1 MKMKQTLSFVIV
13 LALVLSLTAPV
24 GLPAYADAVSSS
36 STEHI
41 FYINAGDITMTA
53 GTGGYDGMIAVK
65 HGPTSVTAH
74 VYEND
79 RLVITGTTTANRVV
93 VDGVKANITLRDVDM
108 HHTNEAV
115 FELKSAADVTLA
127 LDGDNI
133 LVSGVHRAGLQVSIG
148 SKIIIRGTGFL
159 SATGG
164 DGGAGIGGGAYG
176 AGGTVTIEGGTVT
189 ATGGGDCMMGG
200 DGGAGIGGG
209 AYGEGGGTITIEGGT
224 VTATGGGGSASGGG
238 AGIGGGVYGEGGT
251 ITIEGGTVTATGGG
265 GSTFGGGAGIGGGVY
280 GEGGTITIEGGIVTA
295 TGGGQGAG
303 IGGGWSG
310 AGGTVTIN
318 AAATVK
324 AVSETLSNP
333 AIHTFT
339 GSIEAASTAA
349 VFMANF
355 SGLKSPETPTHIHVK
370 GVFNPMTSFSPTRAY
385 QSIAV
390 TVPADTYQLKTDGH
404 YQQHLTSP
412 LTEPSTDF
420 VIAGAGLAAFDD
432 VENAANP
439 PIVNDEQAPPT
450 GLAGIAPTS
459 TANNDGKI
467 TGTTTTMEYKQPS
480 SSTWLEVTGTEITGL
495 SAGTYKVRFK
505 AKTGFHASPS
515 VDVTVPEYVAP
526 NQDQSAPTGLAGIAP
541 TSTANNDGKITGTTT
556 TMEYKLHAS
565 STWLEVTGT
574 EITGLSAGTYKVRF
588 KAKTGFHASPS
599 ITITVPTYTA
609 PSTGGGGSGS
619 SSPRPPAT
627 PSASKDVAVIINN
640 GTQKS
645 GTETRTEIEGRTEI
659 KLVVDSQQMKNHL
672 ENAIKENNGTNEVII
687 PVTNTGDIIKVVLTG
702 DILKKM
708 EDHNVTLSVR
718 EKKIEYRIDSANFT
732 IEKIAQTMGISL
744 DSLQSIDVEISI
756 NKIPAAQAE
765 ALKEQATASGH
776 EILFDP
782 VQFEITARA
791 TSADG
796 KVQEVK
802 INQFSH
808 FAERIMEIPEDIDPS
823 KVATGI
829 VFHADGSYSHVPTV
843 VFEKDGKWYA
853 RISSLTNSIY
863 TLIGNPVTV
872 AAVENHWSKVP
883 VNDMAAR
890 LIISNPNTFEPD
902 QPITRGEFAQY
913 ITKALGIYRIDE
925 LKTTRFTDVSKEDKL
940 FNAITVATEYRL
952 ISGYPDRAFKPND
965 QITREEAMSMYAR
978 AMEIVGLKEAD
989 NKRIE
994 NYKDKDQVADWAYEA
1009 VKKTVSIGVFSGKT
1023 GETINPKD
1031 TFTHA
1036 EAATAV
1042 RNLLVKAQLINP

>member
-1 MKMKQTLSFVIV
+1 MKMKQKLSLVII
-13 LALVLSLTAPV
+13 LTMLLSLTAPV
-24 GLPAYADAVSSS
+24 GLPAYADTVSSS
-36 STEHI
+36 STEHT
-41 FYINAGDITMTA
+41 FYINEGDITMTA
-53 GTGGYDGMIAVK
+53 GTGGHDGMIVVS
-65 HGPTSVTAH
+65 HGAPSVTAH

-79 RLVITGTTTANRVV
+79 TLVITGTTTANRVL
-93 VDGVKANITLRDVDM
+93 VDGVKAKIAIQNVNIQSSG
-108 HHTNEAV
+108 AA
-115 FELKSAADVTLA
+115 FELKNNADGTLTLEGA
-127 LDGDNI
+127 NI
-133 LVSGVHRAGLQVSIG
+133 LKSGALMAGLQVSSGNTVTIN
-148 SKIIIRGTGFL
+148 GTGSL
-159 SATGG
+159 NAQGGSQGAGIGGGDSGAGGDITIEGGDITATGG
-164 DGGAGIGGGAYG
+164 DMGAGIGGGYNGAGGDITIEGGTVTARGGSSGAGIGGGISGVGGTTTIEGGTVTATGEAGGAGIGGGAWQ
-176 AGGTVTIEGGTVT
+176 AGGSVTIEGGTVT
-189 ATGGGDCMMGG
+189 ATGGDM
-200 DGGAGIGGG
+200 GAGIGGG
-209 AYGEGGGTITIEGGT
+209 YNGAGGSVTIEGGT
-224 VTATGGGGSASGGG
+224 VTATGGDMG
-238 AGIGGGVYGEGGT
+238 AGIGGGDSGAGGD
-251 ITIEGGTVTATGGG
+251 ITIEGGTVTAT
-265 GSTFGGGAGIGGGVY
+265 S
-280 GEGGTITIEGGIVTA
+280 
-295 TGGGQGAG
+295 GGQGAG
-303 IGGGWSG
+303 IGGGIGG
-310 AGGTVTIN
+310 AGGTITIN

-324 AVSETLSNP
+324 AASETVSNP
-333 AIHTFT
+333 AIHTL
-339 GSIEAASTAA
+339 SDDIEAASTAA
-349 VFMANF
+349 MFMANL
-355 SGLKSPETPTHIHVK
+355 SGQKPAGTPTHIHVK
-370 GVFNPMTSFSPTRAY
+370 DVFNPMTSFSPTRAY

-390 TVPADTYQLKTDGH
+390 TVPADTSYQVKTDGH

-467 TGTTTTMEYKQPS
+467 TGTTTTMEYK
-480 SSTWLEVTGTEITGL
+480 
-495 SAGTYKVRFK
+495 
-505 AKTGFHASPS
+505 
-515 VDVTVPEYVAP
+515 
-526 NQDQSAPTGLAGIAP
+526 
-541 TSTANNDGKITGTTT
+541 
-556 TMEYKLHAS
+556 LHAS

-574 EITGLSAGTYKVRF
+574 EITGLSAGTYNVRYRAKV
-588 KAKTGFHASPS
+588 GFHASPS
-599 ITITVPTYTA
+599 ITITIPTYTA

-627 PSASKDVAVIINN
+627 PSASKDITIIVNN
-640 GTQKS
+640 ETQKS
-645 GTETRTEIEGRTEI
+645 GTETRTEIDGRTEI

-718 EKKIEYRIDSANFT
+718 EEKIEYRIDSANFT

-808 FAERIMEIPEDIDPS
+808 FAERIMGIPEDIDPS

-863 TLIGNPVTV
+863 TLIGNPITV

-913 ITKALGIYRIDE
+913 ITKALGIYRTDE
-925 LKTTRFTDVSKEDKL
+925 ITTTKFTDVSKEDKL
-940 FNAITVATEYRL
+940 FNAITVATEYGL
-952 ISGYPDRAFKPND
+952 ISGYPDRTFKPND

-994 NYKDKDQVADWAYEA
+994 KYKDKDQVADWAYEA
-1009 VKKTVSIGVFSGKT
+1009 VKKTVSIGVFSRKT